1 MSRGQLLN
9 PFMSDWSELLKP
21 ENGGPGESPGREEA
35 VRFAVEAA
43 AERKRIRDAVQDL
56 KLKKKRGRG

>member
-1 MSRGQLLN
+1 
-9 PFMSDWSELLKP
+9 MSDWSELLKP

-56 KLKKKRGRG
+56 KLKMKRGRG

>member
-1 MSRGQLLN
+1 M
-9 PFMSDWSELLKP
+9 PDWSELLKP

-35 VRFAVEAA
+35 VRFAVEAS